1 MLLGDTLQSAQSQ
14 GRDITQNPSL
24 TPWHFRIPTSGK
36 NLCIES
42 AEGEAFQGSK
52 KKPSRYIRGGRNCIP
67 EWGGGMPQQTGLAIK
82 INLSAH
88 YQG

>member
-24 TPWHFRIPTSGK
+24 IPWHFRIPTSGK

-42 AEGEAFQGSK
+42 AEDEAFQGSK
-52 KKPSRYIRGGRNCIP
+52 KKPSRYIRGGAIAYP
-67 EWGGGMPQQTGLAIK
+67 SGEGGDASTNRACNQ
-82 INLSAH
+82 N
-88 YQG
+88 